1 MPMTFEE
8 AESRFRQLQAR
19 VQRGESISRAE
30 YEEEVGKLAVQ
41 DRNGTLWEINPR
53 TGKWMYFDGA
63 EWVSGAPPGH
73 ENSTVI
79 PVPKEILAA
88 RETPA
93 APPIASAPPAP
104 ASPAPRPT
112 APVAP
117 AAPSEPPQFV
127 RTEQKPKP
135 PARQRAAA
143 APSLAGATGDK
154 PARRVPLGGR
164 NREWV
169 PLAIGA
175 VVLLFCGVIVLVGG
189 NFALSQ
195 FGPKPSPTR
204 AAALGSPTLTRVP
217 TAMVLPSPT
226 PIPPTPVPVTA
237 KVTAT
242 TLNVR
247 AEASSKAKLVGT
259 LKKDNQVT
267 FLAQTKGE
275 KIEGTDTWYLINLPN
290 STQQGWVFFGK
301 NFTLLSGDPNTLP
314 VGGAATP
321 TKGAAAPPAPA
332 GATATPTVIG
342 VIPPTPKT
350 YP

>member
-73 ENSTVI
+73 ETSTVI
-79 PVPKEILAA
+79 PVPKEIQAA
-88 RETPA
+88 KEAPPAAAAPPA
-93 APPIASAPPAP
+93 APPAAAQPGAP
-104 ASPAPRPT
+104 SPVARAR

-117 AAPSEPPQFV
+117 PEPQPFI
-127 RTEQKPKP
+127 RTEQKQKTPPPRPAAAPAEP
-135 PARQRAAA
+135 PARRG
-143 APSLAGATGDK
+143 PAGG
-154 PARRVPLGGR
+154 P

-169 PLAIGA
+169 PLAIA
-175 VVLLFCGVIVLVGG
+175 SVVLLLCAVLLFGG
-189 NFALSQ
+189 WTIGSRFMGATAT
-195 FGPKPSPTR
+195 PTR
-204 AAALGSPTLTRVP
+204 VIALTSPTLTRVP
-217 TAMVLPSPT
+217 SPMVLPSPT
-226 PIPPTPVPVTA
+226 PLPPTPVPVTA
-237 KVTAT
+237 KVTVT

-247 AEASSKAKLVGT
+247 AEASSKSKSIGT
-259 LKKDNQVT
+259 LKRDNQVT

-275 KIEGTDTWYLINLPN
+275 KIEGQDTWYQINLPN
-290 STQQGWVFFGK
+290 ATQPGWVFFGK
-301 NFTLLSGDPNTLP
+301 NFQILNGDPNTLP
-314 VGGAATP
+314 GG
-321 TKGAAAPPAPA
+321 GAAAPPEPA
-332 GATATPTVIG
+332 AATPTLTPIG
-342 VIPPTPKT
+342 VKPPASKP